1 MEGVRREGEMRMSCV
16 PVAELGSLG
25 SSFHQG
31 ETAKKE
37 RIEKHSSGDG
47 CDFKSLEAKTNSVLP
62 FRK

>member
-1 MEGVRREGEMRMSCV
+1 MRMGCML
-16 PVAELGSLG
+16 VAELGSLG

-37 RIEKHSSGDG
+37 RIEKHCSGDS
-47 CDFKSLEAKTNSVLP
+47 CDFKALDGKTNSELP